1 VAVERRERW
10 QRRGV
15 SVPPVLPFRF
25 LVKSTFRVL
34 EEYYG
39 LEKYFGFQNQ
49 GFGCKKK
56 LCNFNNCS
64 IIVTSVAIL

>member
-10 QRRGV
+10 RRRGV

-49 GFGCKKK
+49 GFGCKK
-56 LCNFNNCS
+56 NF
-64 IIVTSVAIL
+64 VILITVVLLLQV